1 MEILKHPARALI
13 ALSVVCGDPASQFYS
28 KTVMKVSIRHVLLG
42 LASLVGILLVSLM
55 YMQLSWTLPV
65 HPLKSSGK
73 DPSGGDEGLTIRV
86 NTFKRLDLLEV
97 FVDYYL
103 GKASNG
109 KSSKKSCDLVKQIQ
123 VVWSDIDNIPP
134 KSWIEEYGKDNRLV
148 FETHEKDSL
157 NNRFMPTEKITTEA
171 VVSVDDD
178 LIIPC
183 DVLAENLHVWRSFD
197 KTLVG
202 FSPRI
207 HAYDAVTGAM
217 RYLRW
222 QHTWW
227 SGFYSIMLTKASFLH
242 RDYFELFSR
251 VVPKE
256 FLEYVDKVRNCE
268 DIAMAHVVASHS
280 KSAPVWVG
288 GEIYEIGSSGISSNS
303 AHFTD
308 RGQCL
313 ETIEEMSSGVL
324 PWIMGYSKV
333 VAMNPFVDY
342 WYLGA

>member
-1 MEILKHPARALI
+1 
-13 ALSVVCGDPASQFYS
+13 
-28 KTVMKVSIRHVLLG
+28 MKVTLKYILLG
-42 LASLVGILLVSLM
+42 VSTFVGIFMLILAYM
-55 YMQLSWTLPV
+55 YAYWTLPV
-65 HPLKSSGK
+65 PALKSSGR
-73 DPSGGDEGLTIRV
+73 DSIGGDEGLTIRV

-109 KSSKKSCDLVKQIQ
+109 RSRKKNCDLVKQIQ
-123 VVWSDIDNIPP
+123 VVWSDVDNKPP
-134 KSWIEEYGKDNRLV
+134 MNWMQEYGKDNRLV
-148 FETHEKDSL
+148 FEIHEKDSL
-157 NNRFMPTEKITTEA
+157 NNRFMPTAKIDTEA
-171 VVSVDDD
+171 VMSIDDD

-207 HAYDAVTGAM
+207 HAYDVVSGAM

-251 VVPKE
+251 MIPKD
-256 FLEYVDKVRNCE
+256 FLDYVDEVRNCE
-268 DIAMAHVVASHS
+268 DIAMAHVVAMHS
-280 KSAPVWVG
+280 KSAPVWIG
-288 GEIYEIGSSGISSNS
+288 GEIYEIGASGISSNS
-303 AHFTD
+303 GHFAD

-313 ETIEEMSSGVL
+313 ETIKTMSSGAL
-324 PWIMGYSKV
+324 PWIMGYSKIIT
-333 VAMNPFVDY
+333 MNPFVDY